1 MSIISSI
8 TGTLV
13 RVFGESGKAACSIA
27 GAVATVATAANDGA
41 AAIGKLAAAAK
52 DSATEYHD
60 RVVKDNHPADPEV
73 RANRELSRELCS
85 IARKDYR
92 HLTFLNEENAAQ
104 VLRVAIRVLQHVAKE
119 QGKEPQPV
127 EWFVLFLSKSSCR
140 ADINEL
146 IADSYCEYMN
156 VLAKTNASAKA
167 KGSKPDTS
175 GSSADRSQAEEEM
188 DELLAQRQAYQ
199 SQSYGDYYGF
209 DYQPQPKAKA
219 AATPKAFSKRSNRAD
234 AATSSEGVAQSAAK
248 MGAEIQEANTM
259 GAAEDEETGSAGSE
273 SSKKKNQQ

>member
-41 AAIGKLAAAAK
+41 AALGKLAAAAK

-60 RVVKDNHPADPEV
+60 RVVKDNHPTDPRV
-73 RANRELSRELCS
+73 RANRELNRELCS

-104 VLRVAIRVLQHVAKE
+104 VLRVAIDVLQHVAKE

-156 VLAKTNASAKA
+156 VLAKANASAKA

-199 SQSYGDYYGF
+199 SQSYSDYYDS

-219 AATPKAFSKRSNRAD
+219 KATPKAFSKRSNRAD
-234 AATSSEGVAQSAAK
+234 AATSSEGVAQLAAETD
-248 MGAEIQEANTM
+248 AEIQEANAM
-259 GAAEDEETGSAGSE
+259 GAAEDEETGSAGSK